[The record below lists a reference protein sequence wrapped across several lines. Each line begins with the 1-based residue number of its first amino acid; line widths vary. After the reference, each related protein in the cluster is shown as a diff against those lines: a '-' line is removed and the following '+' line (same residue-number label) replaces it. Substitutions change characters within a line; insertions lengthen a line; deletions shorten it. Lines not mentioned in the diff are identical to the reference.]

1 MTLEEVL
8 KLTKQQIA
16 ELSEEDKAKVIE
28 ILSAEIERIN
38 KRNGEGK

>member
-38 KRNGEGK
+38 KRNGK

>member
-16 ELSEEDKAKVIE
+16 ELSEEDKTKVIE

-38 KRNGEGK
+38 KRNGK

>member
-8 KLTKQQIA
+8 KLTRQQIA

-38 KRNGEGK
+38 KRNGK

>member
-8 KLTKQQIA
+8 KLTRQQIA

-38 KRNGEGK
+38 KRNGR

>member
-8 KLTKQQIA
+8 KLTRQQIA
-16 ELSEEDKAKVIE
+16 ELSEEDKTKVIE

-38 KRNGEGK
+38 KRNGK

>member
-8 KLTKQQIA
+8 KLTRQQIA
-16 ELSEEDKAKVIE
+16 ELSEEDKTKVVE

-38 KRNGEGK
+38 KRNGK